1 LLDSCNTNKIIVLYK
16 HKQTFIVFA
25 IKNLE
30 QIQMLA
36 KERHQQIVALL
47 ENQGSVTVTD
57 LVSRFG
63 TSEMTI
69 RRDLDILEQRFL
81 LRRVHGGA
89 ISARGSSYEP
99 PYITRSME
107 NSDIKQRIGKAAAA
121 LIKSGD
127 SISLDTGTTTYEV
140 ARNIRD
146 VQDLTV
152 ITHSYPIAS
161 LLIENLHN
169 RLICTGG
176 IVRSGELSMVGD
188 LAIRTYQEYFVDKLF
203 LGVGGIDIK
212 IGLTEFNLD
221 DTLVKRAMV
230 QNAKEVIVV
239 ADSSKFNQIAF
250 TLVAPIKVVRK
261 IVTDSS
267 LDSSLVVQL
276 EKEGIEVILV

>member
-1 LLDSCNTNKIIVLYK
+1 
-16 HKQTFIVFA
+16 
-25 IKNLE
+25 
-30 QIQMLA
+30 MLA